1 MPIDLEAVRQSAR
14 DSADKDGI
22 LSNFDLL
29 ILGNER
35 VQVRIPLRDTKM
47 LAKHLDLLAAA
58 IDRSRAILSYGVR
71 DERGALLMVRGLLR
85 EANQKINAYRRIRPD

>member
-1 MPIDLEAVRQSAR
+1 MPIDLDAIRQAAR

-22 LSNFDLL
+22 LTDFDRL

-47 LAKHLDLLAAA
+47 LAKHLDILSAAV
-58 IDRSRAILSYGVR
+58 DRSRAVLSYGVR

-85 EANQKINAYRRIRPD
+85 DANKKINAYKRIRPD

>member
-1 MPIDLEAVRQSAR
+1 MPIDLDAIRQAAR

-22 LSNFDLL
+22 LTDFDRL

-47 LAKHLDLLAAA
+47 LAKHLDILSAAV
-58 IDRSRAILSYGVR
+58 DRSRAVLSYGVR

-85 EANQKINAYRRIRPD
+85 DANKKINAYKRIRQD